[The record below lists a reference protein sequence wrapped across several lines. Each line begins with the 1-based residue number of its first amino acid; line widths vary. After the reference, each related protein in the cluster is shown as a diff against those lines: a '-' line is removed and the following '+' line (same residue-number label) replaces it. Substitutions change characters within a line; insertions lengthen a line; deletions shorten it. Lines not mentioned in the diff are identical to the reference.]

1 MTAADLGAGLAQLA
15 GAVAVAPLA
24 AGSVQHLKGR
34 LQGRP
39 GPSPMQPYR
48 ELRRLWRKTGVAPET
63 AGALYSAAPAMV
75 VAALIVSAVIV
86 PIGGHAPDWGVGNDA
101 VVVVGLLALGRFA
114 VTVAAWDTG
123 SGFALMGAG
132 RDLTFAVFGEGALL
146 LVILLAALTAGG
158 STDLVVMSNA
168 ASGSAPWQE
177 PMHWCAAVAFA
188 IVALAET
195 GRLPVDNPDTHLEL
209 TMVHEGPLLEYAG
222 RDLACL
228 QWAAS
233 ARLWLMMVLA
243 AGLFLPSTGPFVTRL
258 TITLAAVALLC
269 VAVAVI
275 ETVLAKMRILR
286 VPLFLGAAVALCLI
300 GLGSWLA
307 GGGA

>member
-1 MTAADLGAGLAQLA
+1 VSAADVAAGAAQLVGTA
-15 GAVAVAPLA
+15 AVAPLA
-24 AGSVQHLKGR
+24 AGSVQHVKGR

-39 GPSPMQPYR
+39 GASPTQPYR
-48 ELRRLWRKTGVAPET
+48 ELRRLWRKTGVAPEL
-63 AGALYSAAPAMV
+63 AGALYRVAPALV
-75 VAALIVSAVIV
+75 VAAVVVVALIVPV
-86 PIGGHAPDWGVGNDA
+86 GGHAPNWGVGHDA
-101 VVVVGLLALGRFA
+101 VVVVGLLALARLA

-132 RDLTFAVFGEGALL
+132 RDLTFAVFAEGALL

-158 STDLVVMSNA
+158 STDLIVMSDA
-168 ASGSAPWQE
+168 AAGGTSWQE

-188 IVALAET
+188 MVALAET
-195 GRLPVDNPDTHLEL
+195 GRQPVDNPDTHLEL

-243 AGLFLPSTGPFVTRL
+243 AALFVPTTGAFPTRL
-258 TITLAAVALLC
+258 AITLATVAVLC
-269 VAVAVI
+269 VALAVI
-275 ETVLAKMRILR
+275 ETTLAKMRILR
-286 VPLFLGAAVALCLI
+286 VPLFLGAAGALGLI
-300 GLGSWLA
+300 GLASWLA